1 MAHVDNMDILFCPVR
16 YEALSEK
23 DVQAHIRHSA
33 SNLQAGDRVE
43 FLLCEASV
51 VVPMVKHCYRSKPA
65 TLDILI
71 RSGSIG
77 RDCLNKLNKS
87 LSKEGFEIRASRT
100 IKRKLLSRVVVRL
113 PIDGTVAVSGVKI
126 LKAINAAAGKE
137 WPTSV
142 AVGYA
147 MGSQKPGLPGRLS
160 FRQPLG
166 NVVYEVGHAVGTL
179 LKKILS

>member
-1 MAHVDNMDILFCPVR
+1 MDTLFSPIR
-16 YEALSEK
+16 YEGLSEK

-33 SNLQAGDRVE
+33 ANLQPGDRVE

-51 VVPMVKHCYRSKPA
+51 VVPMVKHIYRSKPS
-65 TLDILI
+65 TLDVLI

-77 RDCLNKLNKS
+77 RDPLNKLNES
-87 LSKEGFEIRASRT
+87 LSKEGYELKASRT
-100 IKRKLLSRVVVRL
+100 SKRKLLSRVVVRL
-113 PIDGTVAVSGVKI
+113 PIDGTVAVNGLKI
-126 LKAINAAAGKE
+126 LKAINTALGVD

-147 MGSQKPGLPGRLS
+147 IGSQRPDLPGRLS